1 MYQRVEGINFS
12 RYIVYTPHN
21 KTSEHQRDEKS
32 VKVFPAGGKDKPGN

>member
-12 RYIVYTPHN
+12 RYIVYTHN